1 MRNVHNISVDDL
13 RIIQQQSTTSP
24 SSDQQSSKPT
34 FSLSSNILSSTS
46 TIPTDINSI
55 STIKHSL
62 SNDIEIL
69 DIDHFDLLTP
79 FQKDPP
85 VSSLQMM
92 TPKSTIRSRQA
103 STTSSINTTIVL
115 SPPISHDTH
124 TRIIRCLAN
133 TSDRTTDDK
142 KLRIP
147 M

>member
-1 MRNVHNISVDDL
+1 MLKTQKERLH
-13 RIIQQQSTTSP
+13 SP
-24 SSDQQSSKPT
+24 ARKRSRTMIDHEP
-34 FSLSSNILSSTS
+34 
-46 TIPTDINSI
+46 
-55 STIKHSL
+55 SL